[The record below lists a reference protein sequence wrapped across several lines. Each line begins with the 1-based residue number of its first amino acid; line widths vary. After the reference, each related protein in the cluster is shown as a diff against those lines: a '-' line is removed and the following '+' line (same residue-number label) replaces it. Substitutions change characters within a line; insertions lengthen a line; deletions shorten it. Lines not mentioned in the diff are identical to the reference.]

1 MQLNYILLIF
11 IYIFSL
17 NLYANERYVCKNG
30 DENSIKLITNFY
42 IIDKKMVM
50 SGALGNGEYKIL
62 NRSINGLL
70 AINSSFIGKEFGL
83 ETILINKKYKSFI
96 YKIFI
101 NRENNNNN
109 IVEVKGICYL
119 AN

>member
-1 MQLNYILLIF
+1 MHHNYILLIF

-30 DENSIKLITNFY
+30 EENSIKLITNFY
-42 IIDKKMVM
+42 IIDKKIVM

-62 NRSINGLL
+62 NRSTNGFL
-70 AINSSFIGKEFGL
+70 AVNNSFIGEEFGL
-83 ETILINKKYKSFI
+83 ESILINKKDKSFI
-96 YKIFI
+96 YKTFI
-101 NRENNNNN
+101 NRENNNN
-109 IVEVKGICYL
+109 IVEVKGICSL

>member
-1 MQLNYILLIF
+1 MRLNYLILIF
-11 IYIFSL
+11 IFIFSL

-42 IIDKKMVM
+42 IIDKKIVM

-62 NRSINGLL
+62 NRSENGFL
-70 AINSSFIGKEFGL
+70 AVNSSFIGEEFGL

-96 YKIFI
+96 HTTLDNI
-101 NRENNNNN
+101 ESNNT
-109 IVEVKGICYL
+109 VQVKGICSL

>member
-1 MQLNYILLIF
+1 MHHNYILLIF

-17 NLYANERYVCKNG
+17 NLYASERYVCKNG

-42 IIDKKMVM
+42 IIDKKIVM

-62 NRSINGLL
+62 NRSENGFL
-70 AINSSFIGKEFGL
+70 AVNSSFIGEEFGL
-83 ETILINKKYKSFI
+83 ESILINTKDKSFI
-96 YKIFI
+96 YKTFI

-109 IVEVKGICYL
+109 IVEFRGICSL

>member
-11 IYIFSL
+11 VYIFSL

-42 IIDKKMVM
+42 IIDKKIVM

-62 NRSINGLL
+62 NRSENGFL
-70 AINSSFIGKEFGL
+70 AVNSSFIGEEFGL
-83 ETILINKKYKSFI
+83 ESILINKKDKTFI
-96 YKIFI
+96 YKTFI
-101 NRENNNNN
+101 NRENNNS
-109 IVEVKGICYL
+109 IVEVKGICSL

>member
-1 MQLNYILLIF
+1 MRLNYILLIF

-42 IIDKKMVM
+42 IIDNKIVM

-62 NRSINGLL
+62 NSSENGFL
-70 AINSSFIGKEFGL
+70 AVNSSFIGEEFGL
-83 ETILINKKYKSFI
+83 ESILINKKDKTFI
-96 YKIFI
+96 YKTFI
-101 NRENNNNN
+101 NRENNNS
-109 IVEVKGICYL
+109 IVEVKGICSL

>member
-1 MQLNYILLIF
+1 MHHNYILLIF

-42 IIDKKMVM
+42 IIDKKIVM

-62 NRSINGLL
+62 NRSDNGFL
-70 AINSSFIGKEFGL
+70 AVNSSFIGEEFGL
-83 ETILINKKYKSFI
+83 ETILIKNKYKSFI
-96 YKIFI
+96 YKTFI
-101 NRENNNNN
+101 NRKKNNN
-109 IVEVKGICYL
+109 IVEVKGICDM

>member
-17 NLYANERYVCKNG
+17 NLNANERYVCKNG

-42 IIDKKMVM
+42 IIDKKIVM

-62 NRSINGLL
+62 NRSENGFL
-70 AINSSFIGKEFGL
+70 AINSSFIGEEFGL
-83 ETILINKKYKSFI
+83 ESILINKKHKSFI
-96 YKIFI
+96 YKTFI

-109 IVEVKGICYL
+109 IVEVKGICSL
-119 AN
+119 VN